1 MRKRVNI
8 QDMSSLLGV
17 HSVHSLLSGTLP
29 DTCKEGLIWKEL
41 QGFIS

>member
-1 MRKRVNI
+1 MRKKVNI

-29 DTCKEGLIWKEL
+29 ETCKEGLIWKEL